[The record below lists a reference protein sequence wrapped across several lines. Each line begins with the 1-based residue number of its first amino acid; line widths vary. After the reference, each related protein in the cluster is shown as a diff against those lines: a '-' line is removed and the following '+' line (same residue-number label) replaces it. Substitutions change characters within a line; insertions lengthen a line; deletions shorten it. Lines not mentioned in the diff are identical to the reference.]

1 MKTVALEGAKSAKEK
16 PIQRWRSSVFDIAEA
31 WRSNL
36 LWRDDYVFWT
46 ARGLSKTGTLQPHDE
61 VLLEL
66 PKFLSRDEVLWLFS
80 QLQQSLRPTLEWR
93 GEFLALFPQ
102 VSLADLPPPLY
113 DEEAAMRE
121 AKVAYEQALRER
133 AEYER
138 LHGNWPGPDDP
149 IPF

>member
-1 MKTVALEGAKSAKEK
+1 MAS
-16 PIQRWRSSVFDIAEA
+16 IAED

-36 LWRDDYVFWT
+36 VWRDDYVFWT
-46 ARGLSKTGTLQPHDE
+46 VRGLSKTGSLEPHDD

-66 PKFLSRDEVLWLFS
+66 PKILSREEALWLYG

-93 GEFLALFPQ
+93 DEFLALFPQ

-113 DEEAAMRE
+113 DEEEAMRD
-121 AKVAYEQALRER
+121 AKAAR
-133 AEYER
+133 AESER
-138 LHGNWPGPDDP
+138 RYGKPGPCLPDEE